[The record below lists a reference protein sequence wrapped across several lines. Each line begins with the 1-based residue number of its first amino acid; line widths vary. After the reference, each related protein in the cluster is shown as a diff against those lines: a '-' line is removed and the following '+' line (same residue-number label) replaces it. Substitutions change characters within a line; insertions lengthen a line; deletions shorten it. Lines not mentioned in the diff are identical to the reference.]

1 MMRFISALAM
11 TVFAAGLGAC
21 TGPDVVSAS
30 EQQIVLNAPDQDRAD
45 RHCRQYGKSAQNTG
59 QTPLRITYTCR

>member
-1 MMRFISALAM
+1 MMRFSSALA
-11 TVFAAGLGAC
+11 TTIIAARLCGC

-30 EQQIVLNAPDQDRAD
+30 EQQIVLNAPDQERAE

-59 QTPLRITYTCR
+59 QAPLRITYTCR